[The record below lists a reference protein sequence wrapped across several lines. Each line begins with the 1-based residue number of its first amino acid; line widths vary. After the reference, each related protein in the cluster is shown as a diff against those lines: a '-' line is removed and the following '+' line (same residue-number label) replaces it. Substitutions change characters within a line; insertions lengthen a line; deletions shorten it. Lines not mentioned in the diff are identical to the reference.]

1 MLSRRD
7 THKVKMVHTPK
18 QTIQMNCKKSLKK
31 FGGKKRKAYRV
42 YLYISDH
49 KEIKLETNIQNQEK

>member
-31 FGGKKRKAYRV
+31 FGGGKKKGK
-42 YLYISDH
+42 LTEYICIFLT
-49 KEIKLETNIQNQEK
+49 IKKLN

>member
-31 FGGKKRKAYRV
+31 FGGEKKKESLQSIFV
-42 YLYISDH
+42 YF
-49 KEIKLETNIQNQEK
+49 